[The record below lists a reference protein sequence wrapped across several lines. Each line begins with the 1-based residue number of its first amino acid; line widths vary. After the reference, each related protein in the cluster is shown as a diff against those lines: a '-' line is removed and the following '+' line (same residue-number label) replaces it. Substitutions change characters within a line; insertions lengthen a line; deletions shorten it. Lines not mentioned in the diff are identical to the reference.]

1 MDALSADT
9 TEVLNYLED
18 KKTNYPNFRSSVTG
32 YSYEDLYDI
41 YKMLYDYEIP
51 SLYANVMTGPQV
63 RNADKLCRNLT
74 QSIESSVQN
83 EQVYQEREAYLSGLI
98 RNYSEKNRDLI
109 NYHYHNDAN
118 DSGTDY
124 ILKNVEAYDDNQSKQ
139 ITYDSL
145 ILEYVEIDKT
155 LRSSAIRR
163 AYTQQLLD
171 TFQAA
176 GGVGGDEASHAAIES
191 EINKYE
197 QTLVDYYQIV
207 NQTSMEH
214 NRSLSADYL
223 QTTSSTRVWPSI
235 NTKLYLAIGFVF
247 FFLVGCALAVVVG
260 RSRDFVEYFM
270 YVDKKTGL
278 PNRDRV
284 DAMMA
289 RLEKQGLLPSHFT
302 CMYFQFTSLNH
313 LSREYGYSV
322 GNHVLRDFAGLV
334 AALGTEESFI
344 GSNGAGQIV
353 GFFRECNAV
362 KAEAILEV
370 LDEQIQE
377 YNSLNPDYA
386 IEYRAASAT
395 SDDEKE
401 FNIRDL
407 LRCAFKEAA
416 VMLQNQRACQLVRSK
431 TGCEPLA
438 LAVAWGARTAGRCA
452 AGVLGAVK
460 YQRFSD
466 QQLETFAAR
475 APGICPK
482 PVCDAGEPCL
492 LPPQDDAVDV
502 SVIVPVHN
510 GERFLRACLDSILH
524 QNTTRRLQVLAVEDG
539 STDGSGA
546 ILAEYARQGGVT
558 VLHPEQGGSA
568 ARARNTGLARAV
580 GRWVLFVDC
589 DDCLLPDA
597 VETLLAAQAR
607 TGADIVQGGWQY
619 CDEADTRGAVQQY
632 AEACYTGP
640 RRLDVVE
647 LPGTPWGKLYRRTLF
662 ERVRFPSGYTCFE
675 DAMIHFWVFPR
686 AKCIAS
692 TKPVVYL
699 WRKNTMGLTATSQN
713 TAKALQAYWV
723 AE

>member
-1 MDALSADT
+1 M
-9 TEVLNYLED
+9 
-18 KKTNYPNFRSSVTG
+18 
-32 YSYEDLYDI
+32 
-41 YKMLYDYEIP
+41 
-51 SLYANVMTGPQV
+51 
-63 RNADKLCRNLT
+63 
-74 QSIESSVQN
+74 
-83 EQVYQEREAYLSGLI
+83 
-98 RNYSEKNRDLI
+98 
-109 NYHYHNDAN
+109 
-118 DSGTDY
+118 
-124 ILKNVEAYDDNQSKQ
+124 
-139 ITYDSL
+139 
-145 ILEYVEIDKT
+145 EIDKT

-302 CMYFQFTSLNH
+302 CMCFQFTSLNH

-407 LRCAFKEAA
+407 LRCAFMK
-416 VMLQNQRACQLVRSK
+416 LR
-431 TGCEPLA
+431 
-438 LAVAWGARTAGRCA
+438 VANKPQPETAH
-452 AGVLGAVK
+452 
-460 YQRFSD
+460 
-466 QQLETFAAR
+466 ET
-475 APGICPK
+475 
-482 PVCDAGEPCL
+482 V
-492 LPPQDDAVDV
+492 
-502 SVIVPVHN
+502 
-510 GERFLRACLDSILH
+510 
-524 QNTTRRLQVLAVEDG
+524 
-539 STDGSGA
+539 
-546 ILAEYARQGGVT
+546 
-558 VLHPEQGGSA
+558 
-568 ARARNTGLARAV
+568 
-580 GRWVLFVDC
+580 
-589 DDCLLPDA
+589 
-597 VETLLAAQAR
+597 
-607 TGADIVQGGWQY
+607 
-619 CDEADTRGAVQQY
+619 
-632 AEACYTGP
+632 
-640 RRLDVVE
+640 
-647 LPGTPWGKLYRRTLF
+647 
-662 ERVRFPSGYTCFE
+662 
-675 DAMIHFWVFPR
+675 
-686 AKCIAS
+686 
-692 TKPVVYL
+692 
-699 WRKNTMGLTATSQN
+699 
-713 TAKALQAYWV
+713 
-723 AE
+723 

>member
-1 MDALSADT
+1 M
-9 TEVLNYLED
+9 
-18 KKTNYPNFRSSVTG
+18 
-32 YSYEDLYDI
+32 
-41 YKMLYDYEIP
+41 
-51 SLYANVMTGPQV
+51 
-63 RNADKLCRNLT
+63 
-74 QSIESSVQN
+74 
-83 EQVYQEREAYLSGLI
+83 
-98 RNYSEKNRDLI
+98 
-109 NYHYHNDAN
+109 
-118 DSGTDY
+118 
-124 ILKNVEAYDDNQSKQ
+124 
-139 ITYDSL
+139 
-145 ILEYVEIDKT
+145 
-155 LRSSAIRR
+155 
-163 AYTQQLLD
+163 
-171 TFQAA
+171 
-176 GGVGGDEASHAAIES
+176 
-191 EINKYE
+191 
-197 QTLVDYYQIV
+197 
-207 NQTSMEH
+207 
-214 NRSLSADYL
+214 RSLSKD
-223 QTTSSTRVWPSI
+223 
-235 NTKLYLAIGFVF
+235 
-247 FFLVGCALAVVVG
+247 
-260 RSRDFVEYFM
+260 
-270 YVDKKTGL
+270 
-278 PNRDRV
+278 
-284 DAMMA
+284 
-289 RLEKQGLLPSHFT
+289 
-302 CMYFQFTSLNH
+302 
-313 LSREYGYSV
+313 
-322 GNHVLRDFAGLV
+322 
-334 AALGTEESFI
+334 
-344 GSNGAGQIV
+344 
-353 GFFRECNAV
+353 
-362 KAEAILEV
+362 
-370 LDEQIQE
+370 
-377 YNSLNPDYA
+377 
-386 IEYRAASAT
+386 
-395 SDDEKE
+395 
-401 FNIRDL
+401 
-407 LRCAFKEAA
+407 
-416 VMLQNQRACQLVRSK
+416 
-431 TGCEPLA
+431 
-438 LAVAWGARTAGRCA
+438 
-452 AGVLGAVK
+452 
-460 YQRFSD
+460 
-466 QQLETFAAR
+466 AAR

-482 PVCDAGEPCL
+482 PVCDAGEPCP

-723 AE
+723 AEEMLDGAVRLGLPQDALFACNLILQLANYCYVCVSGLPEADRQTAFACCCLLYRRWAAKLPDPRTLPYAVRLAQRALEQADYGLWQLQGRLFQLIN

>member
-1 MDALSADT
+1 
-9 TEVLNYLED
+9 
-18 KKTNYPNFRSSVTG
+18 
-32 YSYEDLYDI
+32 
-41 YKMLYDYEIP
+41 MLYDYEIP

-98 RNYSEKNRDLI
+98 QNYSEKNRDLI

-155 LRSSAIRR
+155 LRRSAIRR

-207 NQTSMEH
+207 SQTSMEH

-302 CMYFQFTSLNH
+302 CMCFQFTSLNH

-344 GSNGAGQIV
+344 GSNGAGQIM

-377 YNSLNPDYA
+377 YNSLNPDYV

-407 LRCAFKEAA
+407 LRCAFKKLRDANKPQPE
-416 VMLQNQRACQLVRSK
+416 
-431 TGCEPLA
+431 
-438 LAVAWGARTAGRCA
+438 TAH
-452 AGVLGAVK
+452 
-460 YQRFSD
+460 
-466 QQLETFAAR
+466 ET
-475 APGICPK
+475 
-482 PVCDAGEPCL
+482 V
-492 LPPQDDAVDV
+492 
-502 SVIVPVHN
+502 
-510 GERFLRACLDSILH
+510 
-524 QNTTRRLQVLAVEDG
+524 
-539 STDGSGA
+539 
-546 ILAEYARQGGVT
+546 
-558 VLHPEQGGSA
+558 
-568 ARARNTGLARAV
+568 
-580 GRWVLFVDC
+580 
-589 DDCLLPDA
+589 
-597 VETLLAAQAR
+597 
-607 TGADIVQGGWQY
+607 
-619 CDEADTRGAVQQY
+619 
-632 AEACYTGP
+632 
-640 RRLDVVE
+640 
-647 LPGTPWGKLYRRTLF
+647 
-662 ERVRFPSGYTCFE
+662 
-675 DAMIHFWVFPR
+675 
-686 AKCIAS
+686 
-692 TKPVVYL
+692 
-699 WRKNTMGLTATSQN
+699 
-713 TAKALQAYWV
+713 
-723 AE
+723 

>member
-1 MDALSADT
+1 MVTKIKQIFKQAVLRFWSLRVPLIVVCILLAALLCTAQYQDSSRVASAQMTLNYSEASQGLNPNRTRFT
-9 TEVLNYLED
+9 TTDLTSDEVLQSTLYNAGLEGQMTVEQLRKAITVEPTDVTNVSSSENYI
-18 KKTNYPNFRSSVTG
+18 TTSCS
-32 YSYEDLYDI
+32 I

-98 RNYSEKNRDLI
+98 QNYSEKNRDLI

-207 NQTSMEH
+207 SQTSMEH

-302 CMYFQFTSLNH
+302 CMCFQFTSLNH

-344 GSNGAGQIV
+344 GSNGAGQIM

-386 IEYRAASAT
+386 IEYKAASAT

-407 LRCAFKEAA
+407 LRCAFKKLRDANKPQPE
-416 VMLQNQRACQLVRSK
+416 
-431 TGCEPLA
+431 
-438 LAVAWGARTAGRCA
+438 TAH
-452 AGVLGAVK
+452 
-460 YQRFSD
+460 
-466 QQLETFAAR
+466 ET
-475 APGICPK
+475 
-482 PVCDAGEPCL
+482 V
-492 LPPQDDAVDV
+492 
-502 SVIVPVHN
+502 
-510 GERFLRACLDSILH
+510 
-524 QNTTRRLQVLAVEDG
+524 
-539 STDGSGA
+539 
-546 ILAEYARQGGVT
+546 
-558 VLHPEQGGSA
+558 
-568 ARARNTGLARAV
+568 
-580 GRWVLFVDC
+580 
-589 DDCLLPDA
+589 
-597 VETLLAAQAR
+597 
-607 TGADIVQGGWQY
+607 
-619 CDEADTRGAVQQY
+619 
-632 AEACYTGP
+632 
-640 RRLDVVE
+640 
-647 LPGTPWGKLYRRTLF
+647 
-662 ERVRFPSGYTCFE
+662 
-675 DAMIHFWVFPR
+675 
-686 AKCIAS
+686 
-692 TKPVVYL
+692 
-699 WRKNTMGLTATSQN
+699 
-713 TAKALQAYWV
+713 
-723 AE
+723 